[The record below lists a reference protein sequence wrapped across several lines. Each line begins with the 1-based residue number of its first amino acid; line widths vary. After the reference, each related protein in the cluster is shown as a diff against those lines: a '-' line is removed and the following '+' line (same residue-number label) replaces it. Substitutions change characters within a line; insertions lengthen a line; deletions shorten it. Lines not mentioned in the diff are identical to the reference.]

1 MYTFELKPDI
11 RQSSLSPDLVRP
23 LAIREGQ
30 VPAAKSNTLPL
41 IKDVLAYYEPDT
53 SEFHTSEPLSNAFHA
68 IFILDGIDRVRRK
81 NYLAEELLDDRQ
93 LFRITNGHLV
103 PFLDSELPYWE
114 RQLNAVRK
122 SGKPRFAILAGL
134 HNRFAVGLSVRS
146 QGDIEVHIETGLK
159 IREEVLQVFCDS
171 TGITGSEKEVLRW
184 VLVGLKPKAIAHI
197 RSRSEATVRSH
208 VKNALAKSGCSSVP
222 ELIAMV
228 TRLPDFA

>member
-1 MYTFELKPDI
+1 MYTFELKPDKG
-11 RQSSLSPDLVRP
+11 QKLPSLGVVRP
-23 LAIREGQ
+23 AAIRAEN
-30 VPAAKSNTLPL
+30 PELIANRSPS
-41 IKDVLAYYEPDT
+41 IKDVLAYYEP
-53 SEFHTSEPLSNAFHA
+53 EPSAFSAAEAVPNVGHA
-68 IFILDGIDRVRRK
+68 IFILDGSDRIRRK
-81 NYLAEELLDDRQ
+81 NYLAEELLVDQQ
-93 LFRITNGHLV
+93 LFRTDAGRLIPL
-103 PFLDSELPYWE
+103 FESELPYWD
-114 RQLNAVRK
+114 RQVNSVRRN
-122 SGKPRFAILAGL
+122 GKPRFAILAGL
-134 HNRFAVGLSVRS
+134 HNRFAVGLSLRS
-146 QGDIEVHIETGLK
+146 QGDIEVHVETGLK

>member
-1 MYTFELKPDI
+1 MYTFELKPDTT
-11 RQSSLSPDLVRP
+11 QQKPLTDLVRAFTVRAE
-23 LAIREGQ
+23 LR
-30 VPAAKSNTLPL
+30 NTLRPHSL
-41 IKDVLAYYEPDT
+41 PSVKDALAYYEPDT
-53 SEFHTSEPLSNAFHA
+53 SDFYAAEPLPSVVHA

-81 NYLAEELLDDRQ
+81 NYLAEELLDDHQ
-93 LFRITNGHLV
+93 LFRVANGHLV

>member
-1 MYTFELKPDI
+1 MYTFELKPDT
-11 RQSSLSPDLVRP
+11 RQQSLSPDLVRP
-23 LAIREGQ
+23 PVIRVGQ
-30 VPAAKSNTLPL
+30 VPSAKTNVLPH

-53 SEFHTSEPLSNAFHA
+53 SEFYASEPLPNAVHA

-81 NYLAEELLDDRQ
+81 NFLAEELLDDRQ
-93 LFRITNGHLV
+93 LFRLANGHLV

>member
-1 MYTFELKPDI
+1 MYTFELKPDT
-11 RQSSLSPDLVRP
+11 RQSSFSSDLLRP
-23 LAIREGQ
+23 LPIREGQ
-30 VPAAKSNTLPL
+30 VPSAKSNTSSLV
-41 IKDVLAYYEPDT
+41 KDVLAYYEPDT
-53 SEFHTSEPLSNAFHA
+53 SEFYATEPLPNVAHA
-68 IFILDGIDRVRRK
+68 IFVLDGIDRVRRK
-81 NYLAEELLDDRQ
+81 NYLAEELLDDHQ
-93 LFRITNGHLV
+93 LFRVANGHLV
-103 PFLDSELPYWE
+103 PFLDSEFPYWE

-134 HNRFAVGLSVRS
+134 HNRFAVGLNVRS
-146 QGDIEVHIETGLK
+146 QGDIEVHIETGVK

>member
-1 MYTFELKPDI
+1 MYTFDLKPNIGQKPLALDAA
-11 RQSSLSPDLVRP
+11 RLPLVRTDQAHP
-23 LAIREGQ
+23 SSTHNLQ
-30 VPAAKSNTLPL
+30 S
-41 IKDVLAYYEPDT
+41 IKDVLGYFEPDAVQCAPP
-53 SEFHTSEPLSNAFHA
+53 EPAPHAIHA
-68 IFILDGIDRVRRK
+68 IFILDSVDRVRRK
-81 NYLAEELLDDRQ
+81 NYLAEELLAEQQ
-93 LFRITNGHLV
+93 LFSLAEGRLV
-103 PFLDSELPYWE
+103 PFLRSETPYWD
-114 RQLNAVRK
+114 RSLASVRRM
-122 SGKPRFAILAGL
+122 GKARFVILAGL
-134 HNRFAVGLSVRS
+134 HNRFAVGLCLRS

-171 TGITGSEKEVLRW
+171 TGITSCEKEVLRW

>member
-1 MYTFELKPDI
+1 MYTFELKPDTK
-11 RQSSLSPDLVRP
+11 LGNLFVDLVQP
-23 LAIREGQ
+23 PAIREDQSRPSRSG
-30 VPAAKSNTLPL
+30 VESSVKNA
-41 IKDVLAYYEPDT
+41 LAYYEPET
-53 SEFHTSEPLSNAFHA
+53 TEPRSAESLPNVFHA
-68 IFILDGIDRVRRK
+68 IFILDGLDRVRRK
-81 NYLAEELLDDRQ
+81 NYLADELLEEKQ
-93 LFRITNGHLV
+93 LFGIANGRLV
-103 PFLDSELPYWE
+103 PFLESELPYWD
-114 RQLNAVRK
+114 RQINSVRK
-122 SGKPRFAILAGL
+122 TGKPRFAILAGL
-134 HNRFAVGLSVRS
+134 HSRFAVGLSVRA
-146 QGDIEVHIETGLK
+146 QGDVEVHVETGLK